1 MAKKM
6 TMTKQKALKAYIETG
21 TITGACSH
29 AEITRAT
36 WMDWVK
42 TDAAFNEAVLEAQES
57 IADNLEAA
65 ALKRAHEGS
74 DALMVF
80 LLKGLRR
87 NKYVNYV
94 EVDHAVAVQRT
105 QDMAPLKEIMER
117 YSQTISLD
125 SSEEPKEQSG
135 KVPESKKIGPPP
147 LPKPRQAAR

>member
-1 MAKKM
+1 MVKKM
-6 TMTKQKALKAYIETG
+6 ATKKQKALKAYIETG

-36 WMDWVK
+36 WMDWVRN
-42 TDAAFNEAVLEAQES
+42 DAAFNEAVRDAQES

-105 QDMAPLKEIMER
+105 QDMAPIAEIMAR
-117 YSQTISLD
+117 YSQTKSLD
-125 SSEEPKEQSG
+125 SSEETKERPG
-135 KVPESKKIGPPP
+135 KMPESKKIGPPP
-147 LPKPRQAAR
+147 LPKPRQAR

>member
-1 MAKKM
+1 MVKKM
-6 TMTKQKALKAYIETG
+6 ATKKQKALKGYIETG

-36 WMDWVK
+36 WMDWVRN
-42 TDAAFNEAVLEAQES
+42 DAAFNEAVLEAQES
-57 IADNLEAA
+57 IAENLEAA

-80 LLKGLRR
+80 LLKGLRKA
-87 NKYVNYV
+87 KYGNHI

-105 QDMAPLKEIMER
+105 QDMAPLKEIMAR
-117 YSQTISLD
+117 YSQTKSLD
-125 SSEEPKEQSG
+125 SSEEPKGQSG

-147 LPKPRQAAR
+147 LPKPR